1 MTHAAEVGREDMTVQ
16 YELHSDVALIRL
28 DNPPMNGLSLATRRA
43 AVTALEQARQDP
55 GVRAVVLMGDAKVFS
70 SGADVKEFGSSL
82 AFQGPNLSQLIR
94 MVERSPK
101 PVVAALG
108 GWVMG
113 GGLELALGCH
123 YRIATPDSSLALPEV
138 KLGLVPGAG
147 GTQRLPR
154 ALGVESALNLIVS
167 GDAFKAAQL
176 AAIPGQ
182 KLFDRLAVSAETLL
196 DEALQLA
203 RAGADAQAAG
213 QPLPSLRDLPCSH
226 PRSDGYFH
234 FARTMVKGKA
244 GPLPAPVKVVDL
256 VEAATQQ
263 SFEEGMAIEFQ
274 AFRQLM
280 ESPESAA
287 LRHAFLAERAASRI
301 RDMPPGTQPR
311 TVQSVAVVGAGTMG
325 SGIAIS
331 FMQAGLPVTLL
342 ETRQEALD
350 RGLAS
355 IRAHYEAQ
363 VRKGR
368 LKPGQLHERMSLLQ
382 GSLDYPS
389 IAQSDLV
396 IEAVFEDMGVK
407 ESVFRQL
414 DAVVKPGAIL
424 ASNTSTLDLD
434 HIAAFTQRPQDVVGL
449 HFFSPAYLMKLLEVV
464 RGQQTSHEV
473 LATVMALGKRIR
485 KTCVVS
491 GVCDGFIGN
500 RMLDPYLRQAAFLLE
515 EGCSPAEVDRALEK
529 FGFPMGPFRMSDM
542 AGNDIGWYIRKRH
555 RVERPEIRH
564 SEVADR
570 LCELGRFGQ
579 KTSAGWYDYLPGRR
593 DPVGSAVVEQ
603 LIEQHRQVI
612 GIVPRRI
619 SEQEIVQRLVLALV
633 NEGARILEEGIAA
646 RASDIDMVYLA
657 GYGFPAW
664 RGGPMHYADQIGLFE
679 VAETMKQFARAP
691 NGDAAFWQPAEL
703 LQRLVAEGGRF
714 NG

>member
-1 MTHAAEVGREDMTVQ
+1 MTVH
-16 YELHSDVALIRL
+16 YDLYGEVALIRL
-28 DNPPMNGLSLATRRA
+28 DNPPMNGLSLATRQA
-43 AVTALEQARQDP
+43 AVKALEQARQDP
-55 GVRAVVLMGDAKVFS
+55 EVRAVVLMGAARVFS
-70 SGADVKEFGSSL
+70 SGADIKEFGSPL
-82 AFQGPNLSQLIR
+82 AFQGPNLSQLIA

-108 GWVMG
+108 GVAMG

-123 YRIATPDSSLALPEV
+123 YRIATPDCSLALPEV

-154 ALGVESALNLIVS
+154 ALGVEPALNLVVS
-167 GDAFKAAQL
+167 GDAVKAEQL

-182 KLFDRLAVSAETLL
+182 RLFDRLAAGAETLR
-196 DEALQLA
+196 DEAIALA

-213 QPLPSLRDLPCSH
+213 QPLPRLRDLPCSH
-226 PRSDGYFH
+226 PRADGYFH
-234 FARTMVKGKA
+234 FARTLVKGKA
-244 GPLPAPVKVVDL
+244 GPLPAPVKAVDL
-256 VEAATQQ
+256 VETATRRP
-263 SFEEGMAIEFQ
+263 SDEGMAIEFQ

-301 RDMPPGTQPR
+301 ADMPPGTRPR
-311 TVQSVAVVGAGTMG
+311 DVQSVAVVGAGTMG
-325 SGIAIS
+325 CGIAIS
-331 FMQAGLPVTLL
+331 LLQAGLPVTLL
-342 ETRQEALD
+342 ETKQEALD

-355 IRAHYEAQ
+355 IRQHFETEL
-363 VRKGR
+363 RKGR
-368 LKPGQLHERMSLLQ
+368 LKPGQLDERLALLR
-382 GSLDYPS
+382 GSLDYADL
-389 IAQSDLV
+389 AQADLV

-414 DAVVKPGAIL
+414 DAVMKPGAIL

-434 HIAAFTQRPQDVVGL
+434 RIAAFTQRPQDVVGL
-449 HFFSPAYLMKLLEVV
+449 HFFSPAHLMKLLEVV
-464 RGQQTSHEV
+464 RGVQTSHEV
-473 LATVMALGKRIR
+473 LATAMALGKRIR

-515 EGCSPAEVDRALEK
+515 EGCSPAEVDRAMEK

-542 AGNDIGWYIRKRH
+542 AGNDIGWYIRQRH
-555 RVERPEIRH
+555 RLERPEIRH
-564 SEVADR
+564 SAVADR

-579 KTSAGWYDYLPGRR
+579 KTGAGWYDYVAGRR
-593 DPVGSAVVEQ
+593 DAIPSPVVQQ
-603 LIEQHRQVI
+603 LIEQHRQAI
-612 GIVPRRI
+612 GIVPRRVP
-619 SEQEIVQRLVLALV
+619 EQEIVQRLLLALV
-633 NEGARILEEGIAA
+633 NEGARILEQGIAA
-646 RASDIDMVYLA
+646 RASDIDLVYLT

-664 RGGPMHYADQIGLFE
+664 RGGPMHYADQLGLFE
-679 VAETMKQFARAP
+679 VAETMRQFAQAP
-691 NGDAAFWQPAEL
+691 NGDAVFWQPAEW
-703 LQRLVAEGGRF
+703 LQRLVAAGGRF